1 MKLLPMLH
9 ISKRVSQAKEIIRKE
24 KPSVCLFQFIA
35 WLLYIL
41 EGKFSAYLVGWKK
54 SYLGRG
60 SRVIG
65 TRYIKMHGRMS
76 VGRYAWIEVV
86 CDKTDRQDLP
96 VITFGSGFYASERLH
111 ISAINCVELG
121 DNCLLGSGVYIS
133 DHNHGSY
140 KGVQHSSPD
149 VPPIDRELVSHG
161 SVLIGSNVWV
171 GDNVIILGPVHIG
184 HGVVIGANSVVTRNV
199 PDNVI
204 VAGSPAKIIKKF
216 NHKTNQWELSE

>member
-1 MKLLPMLH
+1 MKLLPMLN
-9 ISKRVSQAKEIIRKE
+9 ISKRVSQAREIIRKE
-24 KPSVCLFQFIA
+24 KPGVFLFQFIA

-41 EGKFSAYLVGWKK
+41 EGKFLAYLVGWKK

-65 TRYIKMHGRMS
+65 TRFIKMHGRVS
-76 VGRYAWIEVV
+76 IGRYAWIEVV
-86 CDKTDRQDLP
+86 SDGTDRKDLP
-96 VITFGSGFYASERLH
+96 AITFGSGFFASERLH
-111 ISAINCVELG
+111 ISAISSVELG
-121 DNCLLGSGVYIS
+121 DNCLFGSGVYIS

-140 KGVQHSSPD
+140 KGLQHSSPD

-161 SVLIGSNVWV
+161 PVMISSNVWV

-204 VAGSPAKIIKKF
+204 VAGCPARIIKKF
-216 NHKTNQWELSE
+216 NHKTNQWEVLE